1 MPGKTIHEPCCICG
15 ATKEQGAKLGRYNG
29 KVYCQRHLDQ
39 MRNHGKIISVKP
51 LRGFL
56 TTCCI
61 CGKPARVSKDGKEYC
76 QKHYMNLYH
85 HNKILERT
93 IYDPNEYI
101 DHPDEGYTECITYDK
116 DFNESARVLIDL
128 DKKELV
134 QKYKVYVRKHGV
146 KTYAAVQIDGHK
158 YFLHR
163 FLLGIHKEEYTLQK
177 VVDHINGNSL
187 DNRLENLRIC
197 TQKENMC
204 NIRKESTIVG
214 VNWYNAGNCWSARV
228 MQNYKSIHLGYFNTY
243 EEAVY
248 ARIKW
253 EKENFGNYG
262 PNKDLFYILDLPSPI
277 EELKKLF
284 ETECNRIG

>member
-15 ATKEQGAKLGRYNG
+15 ATKEQGAKLGRHNG

-39 MRNHGKIISVKP
+39 VRRHGKIISLTP

-85 HNKILERT
+85 HNAILERT
-93 IYDPNEYI
+93 IYDPNTYI
-101 DHPDEGYTECITYDK
+101 DHPENGYTECITYDK
-116 DFNESARVLIDL
+116 NFKESGRVLIDL
-128 DKKELV
+128 NKKELV
-134 QKYKVYVRKHGV
+134 QQYKVYTRKQGT
-146 KTYAAVQIDGHK
+146 KKYATISINGHK

-163 FLLGIHKEEYTLQK
+163 FLLGIHEEEYTLQK
-177 VVDHINGNSL
+177 VVDHINGDSL
-187 DNRLENLRIC
+187 DDRLLNLRIC

-204 NIRKESTIVG
+204 NIRKKSTIVG
-214 VNWYNAGNCWSARV
+214 VGWYKAGNQWNARG
-228 MQNYKSIHLGYFNTY
+228 MLNYKHIHIGYYDNY
-243 EEAVY
+243 EDAVL

-253 EKENFGNYG
+253 EKENFGEYG
-262 PNKDLFYILDLPSPI
+262 PNKDLFYILDLPSPT
-277 EELKKLF
+277 EELKKVF
-284 ETECNRIG
+284 EKERNSVG